1 MAKRKKTTAK
11 AVEPAGA
18 ETTPPQPSRAPS
30 PQRPGSGREDAPS
43 SGPSEPALTP
53 SRSEVAGDFLQF
65 VANLRANAGEAMR
78 FVEDKVAL
86 RLAAPA
92 TARAETR
99 FRTRAE
105 RLAQG
110 FRDRKAEF
118 QSLDARC
125 LQDDPCRPFIT
136 ALGSSGL
143 PRILD
148 IVDEEISDIATRAA
162 APISDEDRE
171 GLLLDAAA
179 LFRNLTALLDL
190 ADVIM
195 REAKAIR
202 DASGASVEHQSA
214 LSQELAGKIL
224 ESEQE
229 AQRFYEVFSSRPP
242 SIERSAD
249 QTVLGWLSHVLE
261 EYERFRDGGDKF
273 AAVLRKFTDEDR
285 DAAEKA
291 GHDSLVSFLREK
303 ERVLVRFAA
312 RRNVSISVMHI
323 LINHVIHRLSLNER
337 GLNAADEVIR
347 QLNAIA
353 GGLDE
358 QRQRFEQLA
367 TIATADRLAE
377 EAATESDLPEWNT
390 IVRSRPGDG
399 SRLSGLNLLVAAFCV
414 ETGSSGPTFGHAT
427 KNELA
432 ERLDELFPHEGP
444 FAAPWIDRHVKEAV
458 RRKIAIQLP
467 AGTNRRLPHV
477 FRLSAAAIRKY
488 GPDLPD
494 TRRRQG

>member
-1 MAKRKKTTAK
+1 MAKRKKTTAR
-11 AVEPAGA
+11 AVKPAGA
-18 ETTPPQPSRAPS
+18 ETPPPQPSRAPT
-30 PQRPGSGREDAPS
+30 PQRPGSGRGGAPS
-43 SGPSEPALTP
+43 SGPSEHALTP
-53 SRSEVAGDFLQF
+53 SRSEVAGDFLKF

-125 LQDDPCRPFIT
+125 LQGDPCRLFIT
-136 ALGSSGL
+136 ALGSEGL

-148 IVDEEISDIATRAA
+148 IVDEEMSDIATRAA

-171 GLLLDAAA
+171 ELLLDAAA

-195 REAKAIR
+195 REAKEIR
-202 DASGASVEHQSA
+202 DASDASVEHRSA
-214 LSQELAGKIL
+214 LPQELVGRVL

-229 AQRFYEVFSSRPP
+229 AQQFYEVFGSRPP
-242 SIERSAD
+242 SIERSAN
-249 QTVLGWLSHVLE
+249 QTVLGWLSHVRE

-273 AAVLRKFTDEDR
+273 AAVLNKFTDDDR

-291 GHDSLVSFLREK
+291 GHDRLVSFLREK
-303 ERVLVRFAA
+303 ERVLVRFTA

-323 LINHVIHRLSLNER
+323 LINHVINRLSLNER
-337 GLNAADEVIR
+337 GLDAVDEVIR

-358 QRQRFEQLA
+358 QRQRFEQLT

-377 EAATESDLPEWNT
+377 EAATESDLPEWNA

-399 SRLSGLNLLVAAFCV
+399 SGLSSLNLLVAAFCE
-414 ETGSSGPTFGHAT
+414 ETESGDRTFGTAT

-432 ERLDELFPHEGP
+432 ERLMDFFPHHGP
-444 FAAPWIDRHVKEAV
+444 FTASWIGRHLAEAIS
-458 RRKIAIQLP
+458 RKIVIKLP
-467 AGTNRRLPHV
+467 GGADRRLPHV
-477 FRLSAAAIRKY
+477 FRLSAAATRKY
-488 GPDLPD
+488 GPELSFD
-494 TRRRQG
+494 RQDRV